1 MAPSRKIQKKRRLL
15 TFLPVLLCL
24 IGLNSG
30 FFNRASADTS
40 DTSLDSEY
48 LLQQG
53 SISSG
58 PYQRCAI
65 TAARGVQCMGYGP
78 GGRIG
83 DGTEIDRLSFV
94 DVVGLTSEV
103 RSISAGASSTCAVT
117 IAGGAKCWG
126 NGVGDGVPNN
136 YSLIP
141 VDVPGAT
148 TGVQSV
154 EVGESGATCF
164 LMTAGTVKCMGDNR
178 WGTLGDGTQNGS
190 NTLVDVVG
198 LDGTVA
204 SINSASETTCAVMKS
219 GVLKCWG
226 YVGFGKAG
234 DGTWDGGNPNAPFW
248 AAPTPIPGMTS
259 IASVAG
265 TYKTICAAS
274 TSGGVKCWGSSERG
288 TLGNSQNWGSNTPV
302 QVTGLTS
309 GVIALTGGNEHYCAL
324 LDTNDVKCWGRN
336 SEGQLGIGSAGGP
349 ANIPTS
355 VIGLTGTITAITAGS
370 NSTCA
375 LNAIGELR
383 CWGSLPTQTST
394 ATPTLIN
401 GFDGVRTNVRTT
413 TPGAYTMLRGWYPSS
428 FSPTYNAPLT
438 LGMRLTTTESGY
450 VTKVLFAKDV
460 NNTGPHT
467 GTVWDAAGNV
477 LAQKAFTNET
487 AEGWQEVTLDTPAR
501 IVAGETFTV
510 GFSLDN
516 HIFASKADFP
526 RKSNG
531 PLTLS
536 GAGGYYNYTSDVSG
550 FPGGVTGTNYGVD
563 LEFMTDGSMPTTT
576 TTSTTTTTTETP
588 TTTTTTEVPT
598 TTTTTTEVLATTTTT
613 TTTEVPTTTT
623 TTTTTEVPTTTTTT
637 STTTEVP
644 TTTTTT
650 TTEVPTTTTEPLI
663 VQVTTT
669 TGPPTTTS
677 STTTTLPPTTT
688 SSIPPTT
695 TTSSTT
701 TEAPTI
707 TSTLAPEPEPEPE
720 VIIPAEMTDEQLTE
734 VLTELE
740 SENVSEEQVA
750 AAVDQILDGEVSGA
764 QATELAT
771 STKVL
776 ASIDTSQAAEIFA
789 EIPVGDLTSEQ
800 EAELVAAVSDAPTEI
815 KNTFEA
821 EIDVYGDGLDEYV
834 PVGSN
839 IDVGGRRT
847 LIAATTAVSAI
858 VAGAGAVATSGPSSG
873 GGSSSNRGPSS
884 GGGGSNGGSSTG
896 GSSSKDQDDFL
907 EDTDALDINE
917 HELDRVARRQAQK
930 IAIAKTFKGK
940 PNSQDMIGVKKVSK
954 TQQIFKLIVTEISK
968 LSFTLAGS
976 TIVLFTLSGETRKIA
991 LIATSIAIILH
1002 FANAFAEMK
1011 KASDEFHPMGEDT
1024 SSAN

>member
-1 MAPSRKIQKKRRLL
+1 MVTRQRNQKRQRLL
-15 TFLPVLLCL
+15 TFLPLLLCL
-24 IGLNSG
+24 IGLTSG

-40 DTSLDSEY
+40 
-48 LLQQG
+48 
-53 SISSG
+53 
-58 PYQRCAI
+58 
-65 TAARGVQCMGYGP
+65 
-78 GGRIG
+78 
-83 DGTEIDRLSFV
+83 
-94 DVVGLTSEV
+94 
-103 RSISAGASSTCAVT
+103 
-117 IAGGAKCWG
+117 
-126 NGVGDGVPNN
+126 
-136 YSLIP
+136 
-141 VDVPGAT
+141 
-148 TGVQSV
+148 
-154 EVGESGATCF
+154 
-164 LMTAGTVKCMGDNR
+164 
-178 WGTLGDGTQNGS
+178 
-190 NTLVDVVG
+190 
-198 LDGTVA
+198 
-204 SINSASETTCAVMKS
+204 
-219 GVLKCWG
+219 
-226 YVGFGKAG
+226 
-234 DGTWDGGNPNAPFW
+234 
-248 AAPTPIPGMTS
+248 
-259 IASVAG
+259 
-265 TYKTICAAS
+265 AAS
-274 TSGGVKCWGSSERG
+274 TTR
-288 TLGNSQNWGSNTPV
+288 
-302 QVTGLTS
+302 
-309 GVIALTGGNEHYCAL
+309 
-324 LDTNDVKCWGRN
+324 
-336 SEGQLGIGSAGGP
+336 
-349 ANIPTS
+349 
-355 VIGLTGTITAITAGS
+355 TI
-370 NSTCA
+370 
-375 LNAIGELR
+375 
-383 CWGSLPTQTST
+383 
-394 ATPTLIN
+394 
-401 GFDGVRTNVRTT
+401 
-413 TPGAYTMLRGWYPSS
+413 TPGAYTMLHGWYPSS

-438 LGMRLTTTESGY
+438 LGIRLTTTESGY

-487 AEGWQEVTLDTPAR
+487 AEGWQEVTLDPPAR
-501 IVAGETFTV
+501 IIAGDTFTV

-516 HIFASKADFP
+516 HIFASRADFP
-526 RKSNG
+526 RQSSG
-531 PLTLS
+531 PLTLT
-536 GAGGYYNYTSDVSG
+536 GPGGYYNYTSNVSG
-550 FPGGVTGTNYGVD
+550 FPNGSVGTNYGVD
-563 LEFMTDGSMPTTT
+563 LEFMSDDSMPTTT
-576 TTSTTTTTTETP
+576 TTLAPTTTTETP
-588 TTTTTTEVPT
+588 T
-598 TTTTTTEVLATTTTT
+598 
-613 TTTEVPTTTT
+613 TTTT

-650 TTEVPTTTTEPLI
+650 STTTQVPTTTTTTEVPTTTTEPLV

-688 SSIPPTT
+688 TSTTTTSIPPTT

-707 TSTLAPEPEPEPE
+707 TSTLAPESEPEPEPE

-750 AAVDQILDGEVSGA
+750 AAVDQILDGEVSGT

-884 GGGGSNGGSSTG
+884 GGGGSSGGGSTGG
-896 GSSSKDQDDFL
+896 GSSSGASSKEQNDFL
-907 EDTDALDINE
+907 EGTDALDINE
-917 HELDRVARRQAQK
+917 HELDRIARRQAQK
-930 IAIAKTFKGK
+930 IVIAKTFKGK
-940 PNSQDMIGVKKVSK
+940 PNSQDMIGIKKVSK
-954 TQQIFKLIVTEISK
+954 TQKIFKLVVTEISK

-991 LIATSIAIILH
+991 LIATSVAIILH

-1011 KASDEFHPMGEDT
+1011 KASEEFHPMGEDT
-1024 SSAN
+1024 SSGN

>member
-1 MAPSRKIQKKRRLL
+1 MVTRQRNQKRQRLL
-15 TFLPVLLCL
+15 TFLPLLLCL
-24 IGLNSG
+24 IGLTSG

-40 DTSLDSEY
+40 
-48 LLQQG
+48 
-53 SISSG
+53 
-58 PYQRCAI
+58 
-65 TAARGVQCMGYGP
+65 
-78 GGRIG
+78 
-83 DGTEIDRLSFV
+83 
-94 DVVGLTSEV
+94 
-103 RSISAGASSTCAVT
+103 
-117 IAGGAKCWG
+117 
-126 NGVGDGVPNN
+126 
-136 YSLIP
+136 
-141 VDVPGAT
+141 
-148 TGVQSV
+148 
-154 EVGESGATCF
+154 
-164 LMTAGTVKCMGDNR
+164 
-178 WGTLGDGTQNGS
+178 
-190 NTLVDVVG
+190 
-198 LDGTVA
+198 
-204 SINSASETTCAVMKS
+204 
-219 GVLKCWG
+219 
-226 YVGFGKAG
+226 
-234 DGTWDGGNPNAPFW
+234 
-248 AAPTPIPGMTS
+248 
-259 IASVAG
+259 
-265 TYKTICAAS
+265 AAS
-274 TSGGVKCWGSSERG
+274 TTR
-288 TLGNSQNWGSNTPV
+288 
-302 QVTGLTS
+302 
-309 GVIALTGGNEHYCAL
+309 
-324 LDTNDVKCWGRN
+324 
-336 SEGQLGIGSAGGP
+336 
-349 ANIPTS
+349 
-355 VIGLTGTITAITAGS
+355 TI
-370 NSTCA
+370 
-375 LNAIGELR
+375 
-383 CWGSLPTQTST
+383 
-394 ATPTLIN
+394 
-401 GFDGVRTNVRTT
+401 
-413 TPGAYTMLRGWYPSS
+413 TPGAYTMLHGWYPSS

-438 LGMRLTTTESGY
+438 LGIRLTTTESGY

-487 AEGWQEVTLDTPAR
+487 AEGWQEVTLDPPAR
-501 IVAGETFTV
+501 IIAGDTFTV

-526 RKSNG
+526 RQSSG

-563 LEFMTDGSMPTTT
+563 LEFMSDVSMPTTT
-576 TTSTTTTTTETP
+576 TTVAPTTTTETP
-588 TTTTTTEVPT
+588 
-598 TTTTTTEVLATTTTT
+598 TTTTT

-623 TTTTTEVPTTTTTT
+623 T
-637 STTTEVP
+637 S
-644 TTTTTT
+644 
-650 TTEVPTTTTEPLI
+650 TTTEPLI

-669 TGPPTTTS
+669 T
-677 STTTTLPPTTT
+677 LPPTTT
-688 SSIPPTT
+688 TSTTTTSIPPTT

-707 TSTLAPEPEPEPE
+707 TSTLAPESEPEPEPEPE

-750 AAVDQILDGEVSGA
+750 AAVDQILDGEVSGT

-800 EAELVAAVSDAPTEI
+800 EAELVAAVSDAPNEI

-884 GGGGSNGGSSTG
+884 GGGGSSGGGSSGG
-896 GSSSKDQDDFL
+896 GSSGGVSSKEQNDFL
-907 EDTDALDINE
+907 EGTDALDINE
-917 HELDRVARRQAQK
+917 HELDRIARRQAQK
-930 IAIAKTFKGK
+930 IVIAKTFKGK
-940 PNSQDMIGVKKVSK
+940 PNSQDMIGIKKVSK
-954 TQQIFKLIVTEISK
+954 TQQIFKLVVTEISK

-991 LIATSIAIILH
+991 LIATSVAIILH

-1011 KASDEFHPMGEDT
+1011 KTSEEFHPMSEDT
-1024 SSAN
+1024 SSGN

>member
-1 MAPSRKIQKKRRLL
+1 MVTRQRNQKRQRLL
-15 TFLPVLLCL
+15 TFLPLLLCL
-24 IGLNSG
+24 IGLTSG

-40 DTSLDSEY
+40 
-48 LLQQG
+48 
-53 SISSG
+53 
-58 PYQRCAI
+58 
-65 TAARGVQCMGYGP
+65 
-78 GGRIG
+78 
-83 DGTEIDRLSFV
+83 
-94 DVVGLTSEV
+94 
-103 RSISAGASSTCAVT
+103 
-117 IAGGAKCWG
+117 
-126 NGVGDGVPNN
+126 
-136 YSLIP
+136 
-141 VDVPGAT
+141 
-148 TGVQSV
+148 
-154 EVGESGATCF
+154 
-164 LMTAGTVKCMGDNR
+164 
-178 WGTLGDGTQNGS
+178 
-190 NTLVDVVG
+190 
-198 LDGTVA
+198 
-204 SINSASETTCAVMKS
+204 
-219 GVLKCWG
+219 
-226 YVGFGKAG
+226 
-234 DGTWDGGNPNAPFW
+234 
-248 AAPTPIPGMTS
+248 
-259 IASVAG
+259 
-265 TYKTICAAS
+265 AAS
-274 TSGGVKCWGSSERG
+274 TTR
-288 TLGNSQNWGSNTPV
+288 
-302 QVTGLTS
+302 
-309 GVIALTGGNEHYCAL
+309 
-324 LDTNDVKCWGRN
+324 
-336 SEGQLGIGSAGGP
+336 
-349 ANIPTS
+349 
-355 VIGLTGTITAITAGS
+355 TI
-370 NSTCA
+370 
-375 LNAIGELR
+375 
-383 CWGSLPTQTST
+383 
-394 ATPTLIN
+394 
-401 GFDGVRTNVRTT
+401 
-413 TPGAYTMLRGWYPSS
+413 TPGAYTMLHGWYPSS

-438 LGMRLTTTESGY
+438 LGIRLTTTESGY

-487 AEGWQEVTLDTPAR
+487 AEGWQEVTLDPPAR
-501 IVAGETFTV
+501 IIAGDTFTV

-526 RKSNG
+526 RQSSG

-563 LEFMTDGSMPTTT
+563 LEFMSDVSMPTTT
-576 TTSTTTTTTETP
+576 TTVAPTTTTET
-588 TTTTTTEVPT
+588 
-598 TTTTTTEVLATTTTT
+598 
-613 TTTEVPTTTT
+613 
-623 TTTTTEVPTTTTTT
+623 
-637 STTTEVP
+637 P

-650 TTEVPTTTTEPLI
+650 TTEVPTTTTEVPTTTTEPLV

-688 SSIPPTT
+688 TSTTTTSIPPTT

-707 TSTLAPEPEPEPE
+707 TSTLAPESEPEPEPE

-750 AAVDQILDGEVSGA
+750 AAVDQILDGEVSGT

-884 GGGGSNGGSSTG
+884 GGGGSSGGGSTGG
-896 GSSSKDQDDFL
+896 GSSSGASSKEQNDFL
-907 EDTDALDINE
+907 EGTDALDINE
-917 HELDRVARRQAQK
+917 HELDRIARRQAQK
-930 IAIAKTFKGK
+930 IVIAKTFKGK
-940 PNSQDMIGVKKVSK
+940 PNSQDMIGIKKVSK
-954 TQQIFKLIVTEISK
+954 TQKIFKLVVTEISK

-991 LIATSIAIILH
+991 LIATSVAIILH

-1011 KASDEFHPMGEDT
+1011 KASEEFHPMGEDT
-1024 SSAN
+1024 SSGN

>member
-1 MAPSRKIQKKRRLL
+1 MVTRQRNQKRQRLL
-15 TFLPVLLCL
+15 TFLPLLLCL
-24 IGLNSG
+24 IGLTSG

-40 DTSLDSEY
+40 
-48 LLQQG
+48 
-53 SISSG
+53 
-58 PYQRCAI
+58 
-65 TAARGVQCMGYGP
+65 
-78 GGRIG
+78 
-83 DGTEIDRLSFV
+83 
-94 DVVGLTSEV
+94 
-103 RSISAGASSTCAVT
+103 
-117 IAGGAKCWG
+117 
-126 NGVGDGVPNN
+126 
-136 YSLIP
+136 
-141 VDVPGAT
+141 
-148 TGVQSV
+148 
-154 EVGESGATCF
+154 
-164 LMTAGTVKCMGDNR
+164 
-178 WGTLGDGTQNGS
+178 
-190 NTLVDVVG
+190 
-198 LDGTVA
+198 
-204 SINSASETTCAVMKS
+204 
-219 GVLKCWG
+219 
-226 YVGFGKAG
+226 
-234 DGTWDGGNPNAPFW
+234 
-248 AAPTPIPGMTS
+248 
-259 IASVAG
+259 
-265 TYKTICAAS
+265 AAS
-274 TSGGVKCWGSSERG
+274 TTR
-288 TLGNSQNWGSNTPV
+288 
-302 QVTGLTS
+302 
-309 GVIALTGGNEHYCAL
+309 
-324 LDTNDVKCWGRN
+324 
-336 SEGQLGIGSAGGP
+336 
-349 ANIPTS
+349 
-355 VIGLTGTITAITAGS
+355 TI
-370 NSTCA
+370 
-375 LNAIGELR
+375 
-383 CWGSLPTQTST
+383 
-394 ATPTLIN
+394 
-401 GFDGVRTNVRTT
+401 
-413 TPGAYTMLRGWYPSS
+413 TPGAYTMLHGWYPSS

-438 LGMRLTTTESGY
+438 LGIRLTTTESGY

-487 AEGWQEVTLDTPAR
+487 AEGWQEVTLDPPAR
-501 IVAGETFTV
+501 IIAGDTFTV

-516 HIFASKADFP
+516 HIFASRADFP
-526 RKSNG
+526 RQSSG
-531 PLTLS
+531 PLTLT
-536 GAGGYYNYTSDVSG
+536 GPGGYYNYTSNVSG
-550 FPGGVTGTNYGVD
+550 FPNGSVGTNYGVD
-563 LEFMTDGSMPTTT
+563 LEFMSDDSMPTTT
-576 TTSTTTTTTETP
+576 TTLAPTTTTETP
-588 TTTTTTEVPT
+588 TTTTTT
-598 TTTTTTEVLATTTTT
+598 T
-613 TTTEVPTTTT
+613 TTTEVP
-623 TTTTTEVPTTTTTT
+623 TTTTT

-650 TTEVPTTTTEPLI
+650 STTTQVPTTTTTTEVPTTTTEPLV

-688 SSIPPTT
+688 TSTTTTSIPPTT

-707 TSTLAPEPEPEPE
+707 TSTLAPESEPEPEPE

-750 AAVDQILDGEVSGA
+750 AAVDQILDGEVSGT

-884 GGGGSNGGSSTG
+884 GGGGSSGGGSTGG
-896 GSSSKDQDDFL
+896 GSSSGASSKEQNDFL
-907 EDTDALDINE
+907 EGTDALDINE
-917 HELDRVARRQAQK
+917 HELDRIARRQAQK
-930 IAIAKTFKGK
+930 IVIAKTFKGK
-940 PNSQDMIGVKKVSK
+940 PNSQDMIGIKKVSK
-954 TQQIFKLIVTEISK
+954 TQKIFKLVVTEISK

-991 LIATSIAIILH
+991 LIATSVAIILH

-1011 KASDEFHPMGEDT
+1011 KASEEFHPMGEDT
-1024 SSAN
+1024 SSGN

>member
-1 MAPSRKIQKKRRLL
+1 MVTRQRNQKRQRLL
-15 TFLPVLLCL
+15 TFLPLLLCL
-24 IGLNSG
+24 IGLTSG

-40 DTSLDSEY
+40 
-48 LLQQG
+48 
-53 SISSG
+53 
-58 PYQRCAI
+58 
-65 TAARGVQCMGYGP
+65 
-78 GGRIG
+78 
-83 DGTEIDRLSFV
+83 
-94 DVVGLTSEV
+94 
-103 RSISAGASSTCAVT
+103 
-117 IAGGAKCWG
+117 
-126 NGVGDGVPNN
+126 
-136 YSLIP
+136 
-141 VDVPGAT
+141 
-148 TGVQSV
+148 
-154 EVGESGATCF
+154 
-164 LMTAGTVKCMGDNR
+164 
-178 WGTLGDGTQNGS
+178 
-190 NTLVDVVG
+190 
-198 LDGTVA
+198 
-204 SINSASETTCAVMKS
+204 
-219 GVLKCWG
+219 
-226 YVGFGKAG
+226 
-234 DGTWDGGNPNAPFW
+234 
-248 AAPTPIPGMTS
+248 
-259 IASVAG
+259 
-265 TYKTICAAS
+265 AAS
-274 TSGGVKCWGSSERG
+274 TTR
-288 TLGNSQNWGSNTPV
+288 
-302 QVTGLTS
+302 
-309 GVIALTGGNEHYCAL
+309 
-324 LDTNDVKCWGRN
+324 
-336 SEGQLGIGSAGGP
+336 
-349 ANIPTS
+349 
-355 VIGLTGTITAITAGS
+355 TI
-370 NSTCA
+370 
-375 LNAIGELR
+375 
-383 CWGSLPTQTST
+383 
-394 ATPTLIN
+394 
-401 GFDGVRTNVRTT
+401 
-413 TPGAYTMLRGWYPSS
+413 TPGAYTMLHGWYPSS

-438 LGMRLTTTESGY
+438 LGIRLTTTESGY

-487 AEGWQEVTLDTPAR
+487 AEGWQEVTLDPPAR
-501 IVAGETFTV
+501 IIAGDTFTV

-526 RKSNG
+526 RQSSG

-563 LEFMTDGSMPTTT
+563 LEFMSDVSMPTTT
-576 TTSTTTTTTETP
+576 TTVAPTTTTETP
-588 TTTTTTEVPT
+588 
-598 TTTTTTEVLATTTTT
+598 
-613 TTTEVPTTTT
+613 TTT

-644 TTTTTT
+644 TTTT

-677 STTTTLPPTTT
+677 STTT
-688 SSIPPTT
+688 SIPPTT

-707 TSTLAPEPEPEPE
+707 TSTLAPESEPEPEPE

-750 AAVDQILDGEVSGA
+750 AAVDQILDGEVSGT

-884 GGGGSNGGSSTG
+884 GGGGSSGGGSSGG
-896 GSSSKDQDDFL
+896 GSSGGVSSKEQNDFL
-907 EDTDALDINE
+907 EGTDALDINE
-917 HELDRVARRQAQK
+917 HELDRIARRQAQK
-930 IAIAKTFKGK
+930 IVIAKTFKGK
-940 PNSQDMIGVKKVSK
+940 PNSQDMIGIKKVSK
-954 TQQIFKLIVTEISK
+954 TQQIFKLVVTEISK

-991 LIATSIAIILH
+991 LIATSVAIILH

-1011 KASDEFHPMGEDT
+1011 KTSEEFHPMSEDT
-1024 SSAN
+1024 SSGN

>member
-1 MAPSRKIQKKRRLL
+1 MVTRQRNQKRQRLL
-15 TFLPVLLCL
+15 TFLPLLLCL
-24 IGLNSG
+24 IGLTSG

-40 DTSLDSEY
+40 
-48 LLQQG
+48 
-53 SISSG
+53 
-58 PYQRCAI
+58 
-65 TAARGVQCMGYGP
+65 
-78 GGRIG
+78 
-83 DGTEIDRLSFV
+83 
-94 DVVGLTSEV
+94 
-103 RSISAGASSTCAVT
+103 
-117 IAGGAKCWG
+117 
-126 NGVGDGVPNN
+126 
-136 YSLIP
+136 
-141 VDVPGAT
+141 
-148 TGVQSV
+148 
-154 EVGESGATCF
+154 
-164 LMTAGTVKCMGDNR
+164 
-178 WGTLGDGTQNGS
+178 
-190 NTLVDVVG
+190 
-198 LDGTVA
+198 
-204 SINSASETTCAVMKS
+204 
-219 GVLKCWG
+219 
-226 YVGFGKAG
+226 
-234 DGTWDGGNPNAPFW
+234 
-248 AAPTPIPGMTS
+248 
-259 IASVAG
+259 
-265 TYKTICAAS
+265 AAS
-274 TSGGVKCWGSSERG
+274 TTR
-288 TLGNSQNWGSNTPV
+288 
-302 QVTGLTS
+302 
-309 GVIALTGGNEHYCAL
+309 
-324 LDTNDVKCWGRN
+324 
-336 SEGQLGIGSAGGP
+336 
-349 ANIPTS
+349 
-355 VIGLTGTITAITAGS
+355 TI
-370 NSTCA
+370 
-375 LNAIGELR
+375 
-383 CWGSLPTQTST
+383 
-394 ATPTLIN
+394 
-401 GFDGVRTNVRTT
+401 
-413 TPGAYTMLRGWYPSS
+413 TPGAYTMLHGWYPSS

-438 LGMRLTTTESGY
+438 LGIRLTTTESGY

-487 AEGWQEVTLDTPAR
+487 AEGWQEVTLDPPAR
-501 IVAGETFTV
+501 IIAGDTFTV

-516 HIFASKADFP
+516 HIFASRADFP
-526 RKSNG
+526 RQSSG
-531 PLTLS
+531 PLTLT
-536 GAGGYYNYTSDVSG
+536 GPGGYYNYTSNVSG
-550 FPGGVTGTNYGVD
+550 FPNGSVGTNYGVD
-563 LEFMTDGSMPTTT
+563 LEFMSDDSMPTTT
-576 TTSTTTTTTETP
+576 TTLAPTTTTETP
-588 TTTTTTEVPT
+588 TTTTTT
-598 TTTTTTEVLATTTTT
+598 T
-613 TTTEVPTTTT
+613 TTTEVP
-623 TTTTTEVPTTTTTT
+623 TTTTT

-650 TTEVPTTTTEPLI
+650 STTTQVPTTTTTTEVPTTTTEPLV

-688 SSIPPTT
+688 TSTTTTSIPPTT

-707 TSTLAPEPEPEPE
+707 TSTLAPESEPEPEPE

-750 AAVDQILDGEVSGA
+750 AAVDQILDGEVSGT

-884 GGGGSNGGSSTG
+884 GGGGSSGGGSSGG
-896 GSSSKDQDDFL
+896 GSSGGVSSKEQNDFL
-907 EDTDALDINE
+907 EGTDALDINE
-917 HELDRVARRQAQK
+917 HELDRIARRQAQK
-930 IAIAKTFKGK
+930 IVIAKTFKGK
-940 PNSQDMIGVKKVSK
+940 PNSQDMIGIKKVSK
-954 TQQIFKLIVTEISK
+954 TQKIFKLVVTEISK

-991 LIATSIAIILH
+991 LIATSVAIILH

-1011 KASDEFHPMGEDT
+1011 KASEEFHPMGEDT
-1024 SSAN
+1024 SSGN

>member
-1 MAPSRKIQKKRRLL
+1 MVTRQRNQKRQRLL
-15 TFLPVLLCL
+15 TFLPLLLCL
-24 IGLNSG
+24 IGLTSG

-40 DTSLDSEY
+40 
-48 LLQQG
+48 
-53 SISSG
+53 
-58 PYQRCAI
+58 
-65 TAARGVQCMGYGP
+65 
-78 GGRIG
+78 
-83 DGTEIDRLSFV
+83 
-94 DVVGLTSEV
+94 
-103 RSISAGASSTCAVT
+103 
-117 IAGGAKCWG
+117 
-126 NGVGDGVPNN
+126 
-136 YSLIP
+136 
-141 VDVPGAT
+141 
-148 TGVQSV
+148 
-154 EVGESGATCF
+154 
-164 LMTAGTVKCMGDNR
+164 
-178 WGTLGDGTQNGS
+178 
-190 NTLVDVVG
+190 
-198 LDGTVA
+198 
-204 SINSASETTCAVMKS
+204 
-219 GVLKCWG
+219 
-226 YVGFGKAG
+226 
-234 DGTWDGGNPNAPFW
+234 
-248 AAPTPIPGMTS
+248 
-259 IASVAG
+259 
-265 TYKTICAAS
+265 AAS
-274 TSGGVKCWGSSERG
+274 TTR
-288 TLGNSQNWGSNTPV
+288 
-302 QVTGLTS
+302 
-309 GVIALTGGNEHYCAL
+309 
-324 LDTNDVKCWGRN
+324 
-336 SEGQLGIGSAGGP
+336 
-349 ANIPTS
+349 
-355 VIGLTGTITAITAGS
+355 TI
-370 NSTCA
+370 
-375 LNAIGELR
+375 
-383 CWGSLPTQTST
+383 
-394 ATPTLIN
+394 
-401 GFDGVRTNVRTT
+401 
-413 TPGAYTMLRGWYPSS
+413 TPGAYTMLHGWYPSS

-438 LGMRLTTTESGY
+438 LGIRLTTTESGY

-487 AEGWQEVTLDTPAR
+487 AEGWQEVTLDPPAR
-501 IVAGETFTV
+501 IIAGDTFTV

-526 RKSNG
+526 RQSSG

-550 FPGGVTGTNYGVD
+550 FPSGVTGTNYGVD
-563 LEFMTDGSMPTTT
+563 LEFMSDDSMPTTT
-576 TTSTTTTTTETP
+576 TTVAP
-588 TTTTTTEVPT
+588 
-598 TTTTTTEVLATTTTT
+598 
-613 TTTEVPTTTT
+613 
-623 TTTTTEVPTTTTTT
+623 TTTTEVPTTTTTT

-644 TTTTTT
+644 TTTT

-677 STTTTLPPTTT
+677 STTT
-688 SSIPPTT
+688 SIPPTT

-707 TSTLAPEPEPEPE
+707 TSTLAPESEPEPEPE

-750 AAVDQILDGEVSGA
+750 AAVDQILDGEVSGT

-884 GGGGSNGGSSTG
+884 GGGGSSGGGSSGG
-896 GSSSKDQDDFL
+896 GSSGGVSSKEQNDFL
-907 EDTDALDINE
+907 EGTDALDINE
-917 HELDRVARRQAQK
+917 HELDRIARRQAQK
-930 IAIAKTFKGK
+930 IVIAKTFKGK
-940 PNSQDMIGVKKVSK
+940 PNSQDMIGIKKVSK
-954 TQQIFKLIVTEISK
+954 TQQIFKLVVTEISK

-991 LIATSIAIILH
+991 LIATSVAIILH

-1011 KASDEFHPMGEDT
+1011 KTSEEFHPMSEDT
-1024 SSAN
+1024 SSGN

>member
-1 MAPSRKIQKKRRLL
+1 MVTRQRNQKRQRLL
-15 TFLPVLLCL
+15 TFLPLLLCL
-24 IGLNSG
+24 IGLTSG

-40 DTSLDSEY
+40 
-48 LLQQG
+48 
-53 SISSG
+53 
-58 PYQRCAI
+58 
-65 TAARGVQCMGYGP
+65 
-78 GGRIG
+78 
-83 DGTEIDRLSFV
+83 
-94 DVVGLTSEV
+94 
-103 RSISAGASSTCAVT
+103 
-117 IAGGAKCWG
+117 
-126 NGVGDGVPNN
+126 
-136 YSLIP
+136 
-141 VDVPGAT
+141 
-148 TGVQSV
+148 
-154 EVGESGATCF
+154 
-164 LMTAGTVKCMGDNR
+164 
-178 WGTLGDGTQNGS
+178 
-190 NTLVDVVG
+190 
-198 LDGTVA
+198 
-204 SINSASETTCAVMKS
+204 
-219 GVLKCWG
+219 
-226 YVGFGKAG
+226 
-234 DGTWDGGNPNAPFW
+234 
-248 AAPTPIPGMTS
+248 
-259 IASVAG
+259 
-265 TYKTICAAS
+265 AAS
-274 TSGGVKCWGSSERG
+274 TTR
-288 TLGNSQNWGSNTPV
+288 
-302 QVTGLTS
+302 
-309 GVIALTGGNEHYCAL
+309 
-324 LDTNDVKCWGRN
+324 
-336 SEGQLGIGSAGGP
+336 
-349 ANIPTS
+349 
-355 VIGLTGTITAITAGS
+355 TI
-370 NSTCA
+370 
-375 LNAIGELR
+375 
-383 CWGSLPTQTST
+383 
-394 ATPTLIN
+394 
-401 GFDGVRTNVRTT
+401 
-413 TPGAYTMLRGWYPSS
+413 TPGAYTMLHGWYPSS

-438 LGMRLTTTESGY
+438 LGIRLTTTESGY

-487 AEGWQEVTLDTPAR
+487 AEGWQEVTLDPPAR
-501 IVAGETFTV
+501 IIAGDTFTV

-526 RKSNG
+526 RQSSG

-563 LEFMTDGSMPTTT
+563 LEFMSDVSMPTTT
-576 TTSTTTTTTETP
+576 TTVAPTTTTETP
-588 TTTTTTEVPT
+588 
-598 TTTTTTEVLATTTTT
+598 TTTTT

-623 TTTTTEVPTTTTTT
+623 T

-644 TTTTTT
+644 TTTT

-677 STTTTLPPTTT
+677 STTT
-688 SSIPPTT
+688 SIPPTT

-707 TSTLAPEPEPEPE
+707 TSTLAPESEPEPEPE

-750 AAVDQILDGEVSGA
+750 AAVDQILDGEVSGT

-884 GGGGSNGGSSTG
+884 GGGGSSGGGSSGG
-896 GSSSKDQDDFL
+896 GSSGGVSSKEQNDFL
-907 EDTDALDINE
+907 EGTDALDINE
-917 HELDRVARRQAQK
+917 HELDRIARRQAQK
-930 IAIAKTFKGK
+930 IVIAKTFKGK
-940 PNSQDMIGVKKVSK
+940 PNSQDMIGIKKVSK
-954 TQQIFKLIVTEISK
+954 TQQIFKLVVTEISK

-991 LIATSIAIILH
+991 LIATSVAIILH

-1011 KASDEFHPMGEDT
+1011 KTSEEFHPMSEDT
-1024 SSAN
+1024 SSGN

>member
-1 MAPSRKIQKKRRLL
+1 MVTRQRNQKRQRLL
-15 TFLPVLLCL
+15 TFLPLLLCL
-24 IGLNSG
+24 IGLTSG

-40 DTSLDSEY
+40 
-48 LLQQG
+48 
-53 SISSG
+53 
-58 PYQRCAI
+58 
-65 TAARGVQCMGYGP
+65 
-78 GGRIG
+78 
-83 DGTEIDRLSFV
+83 
-94 DVVGLTSEV
+94 
-103 RSISAGASSTCAVT
+103 
-117 IAGGAKCWG
+117 
-126 NGVGDGVPNN
+126 
-136 YSLIP
+136 
-141 VDVPGAT
+141 
-148 TGVQSV
+148 
-154 EVGESGATCF
+154 
-164 LMTAGTVKCMGDNR
+164 
-178 WGTLGDGTQNGS
+178 
-190 NTLVDVVG
+190 
-198 LDGTVA
+198 
-204 SINSASETTCAVMKS
+204 
-219 GVLKCWG
+219 
-226 YVGFGKAG
+226 
-234 DGTWDGGNPNAPFW
+234 
-248 AAPTPIPGMTS
+248 
-259 IASVAG
+259 
-265 TYKTICAAS
+265 AAS
-274 TSGGVKCWGSSERG
+274 TTR
-288 TLGNSQNWGSNTPV
+288 
-302 QVTGLTS
+302 
-309 GVIALTGGNEHYCAL
+309 
-324 LDTNDVKCWGRN
+324 
-336 SEGQLGIGSAGGP
+336 
-349 ANIPTS
+349 
-355 VIGLTGTITAITAGS
+355 TI
-370 NSTCA
+370 
-375 LNAIGELR
+375 
-383 CWGSLPTQTST
+383 
-394 ATPTLIN
+394 
-401 GFDGVRTNVRTT
+401 
-413 TPGAYTMLRGWYPSS
+413 TPGAYTMLHGWYPSS

-438 LGMRLTTTESGY
+438 LGIRLTTTESGY

-487 AEGWQEVTLDTPAR
+487 AEGWQEVTLDPPAR
-501 IVAGETFTV
+501 IIAGDTFTV

-526 RKSNG
+526 RQSSG

-563 LEFMTDGSMPTTT
+563 LEFMSDVSMP
-576 TTSTTTTTTETP
+576 TTTTTETP
-588 TTTTTTEVPT
+588 TTTTTT
-598 TTTTTTEVLATTTTT
+598 
-613 TTTEVPTTTT
+613 TTEVP
-623 TTTTTEVPTTTTTT
+623 TTTTT

-650 TTEVPTTTTEPLI
+650 STTTEPLI

-669 TGPPTTTS
+669 T
-677 STTTTLPPTTT
+677 LPPTTT
-688 SSIPPTT
+688 TSTTTTTLPPTT

-707 TSTLAPEPEPEPE
+707 TSTLAPEPEPE

-750 AAVDQILDGEVSGA
+750 AAVDQILDGEVSGT

-884 GGGGSNGGSSTG
+884 GGGGSSGGGSSGG
-896 GSSSKDQDDFL
+896 GSSGGVSSKEQNDFL
-907 EDTDALDINE
+907 EGTDALDINE
-917 HELDRVARRQAQK
+917 HELDRIARRQAQK
-930 IAIAKTFKGK
+930 IVIAKTFKGK
-940 PNSQDMIGVKKVSK
+940 PNSQDMIGIKKVSK
-954 TQQIFKLIVTEISK
+954 TQQIFKLVVTEISK

-991 LIATSIAIILH
+991 LIATSVAIILH

-1011 KASDEFHPMGEDT
+1011 KTSEEFHPMSEDT
-1024 SSAN
+1024 SSGN